1 MHWSDVLYYA
11 VGAALILAF
20 FGASLWFEGR
30 ALGRARGWRARGD
43 PWHGLWS
50 DGERWGRKGG

>member
-1 MHWSDVLYYA
+1 MTWSDVLYYA
-11 VGAALILAF
+11 AGVALILAF

-30 ALGRARGWRARGD
+30 ALGRARAWRARGN
-43 PWHGLWS
+43 PWRGLWS